1 MSKAGVLSILGLEA
15 DVLLLQVKQVKHEQ
29 RLSKAYV
36 KHEEKY
42 ISIQHQHEL
51 CFPEKW
57 TTSLH

>member
-51 CFPEKW
+51 CFPEK
-57 TTSLH
+57 